1 MYNDPNEPT
10 ADIPAPSGGT
20 SVPNQM
26 EATQSD
32 ATASDPLREGPGTR
46 IGPYKLLQVI
56 GEGGFGSVFL
66 AEQESPVVRK
76 VALKVIKLG
85 MDTRQVVAR
94 FEQERQALAVMD
106 HPNIAKVLDAG
117 ATQTGRPY
125 FVMELVKGDP
135 IVEYCDKN
143 SLSIRERL
151 ELFAQVCNAV
161 QHAHTKGIIHRDI
174 KPSNVMVSTLDGKPS
189 TKVIDFGIAKATNA
203 KLTEKTLFTEHRQLI
218 GTPEYMSPEQAEG
231 SLDIDTR
238 TDVYSLGVLLY
249 ELLTGST
256 PFSSKQLRAAAY
268 AEIQRIIRE
277 VDPPKPS
284 TRLSDVTGTLAS
296 VAARRHTEPRKLGL
310 IIRGELDW
318 IVMKAIEKDRQRRY
332 ETANGLGMDIRR
344 YLAGEAVVAA
354 PPGAAYRFSKF
365 VKRNRVFVSAGG
377 AVAAALLIGVVAFA
391 WQARVAGHQRD
402 LAILAQRA
410 ADEQRD
416 RAVKAEAQTKAR
428 ADELAQVSE
437 FQSTMLSQIDAAN
450 AGEKLIADI
459 RDRFGK
465 AIEKDSVPAEQ
476 RATRV
481 ATFAQEL
488 EHVNATDAAVAM
500 IDRTI
505 LQPSIKAID
514 EKFKQQPTVDA
525 SLRHTLA
532 NLYMFLG
539 MYPEAITLQ
548 KLAIDTR
555 RRVLGDDHPD
565 TLRSQSQMADL
576 LYFTAKSDEAIALL
590 RETLDRTTRALGTDH
605 RDTLILMG
613 SLGNLLLGQNKFSE
627 AEPLLKA
634 ALDGRRRVLGNENRE
649 TLAAINLYGMLL
661 IVQGKYAQVE
671 PYWREAYETG
681 RRVLGPTDPDTLVWT
696 ANMGGLLGEL
706 GRWDDS
712 ARVYA
717 EAAEGF
723 RRVRGEEHPNTL
735 NCLNSLGLAL
745 TRQGKLDEAEKIILR
760 VLEAQRR
767 TLGPEHPET
776 LHTMASLGTNQ
787 TRQGKLD
794 EADATLRATLAIRR
808 RTLGDANVATLDSIG
823 SLAENLLLQERYA
836 EADALLLEKIT
847 SGERALGKDH
857 FSTVNANISYA
868 LSLSEQGHADQA
880 EPYARSGLDARRRN
894 SKPGSLDV
902 GHALNALGVVL
913 GEGGKLEESEAVL
926 RESVDIYRAATKP
939 DSVRRYATIG
949 NLAEALRKRG
959 TLDEA
964 STLCRETI
972 DGLMQCLRRD
982 PAEIARGHLT
992 MGRILQDQR
1001 RFADAEG
1008 ELMQAQQSISA
1019 APGVAPRL
1027 LRTTAEDLG
1036 ELYIAWHAA
1045 QPGSGYDAKAAEWK
1059 AKAQSV
1065 KGPSPTR

>member
-1 MYNDPNEPT
+1 MHHDHNEPT
-10 ADIPAPSGGT
+10 ADLPASSGDQNAGAQPT
-20 SVPNQM
+20 F
-26 EATQSD
+26 SD
-32 ATASDPLREGPGTR
+32 APTVDSLREGPGSR
-46 IGPYKLLQVI
+46 IGTYKLLQVI

-66 AEQESPVVRK
+66 AEQESPVIRK
-76 VALKVIKLG
+76 VALKIIKLG

-117 ATQTGRPY
+117 ATQSGRPY

-174 KPSNVMVSTLDGKPS
+174 KPSNVMVCTLDGKPS

-256 PFSSKQLRAAAY
+256 PFSSKQLRSAAY

-284 TRLSDVTGTLAS
+284 TRLSDVTGTLAN
-296 VAARRHTEPRKLGL
+296 VAARRHTEPRKLGM

-365 VKRNRVFVSAGG
+365 VKRHRAFVSAGS
-377 AVAAALLIGVVAFA
+377 AVATALLIGVVAFA
-391 WQARVAGHQRD
+391 WQARVAGQQRD
-402 LAILAQRA
+402 LAVLAQQA

-416 RAVKAEAQTKAR
+416 RAVKAEAQSKAR

-437 FQSTMLSQIDAAN
+437 FQSTMLSQIDAAD

-465 AIEKDSVPAEQ
+465 AMEKDGVPPDQ
-476 RATRV
+476 RATRT
-481 ATFAQEL
+481 ASFAKEL
-488 EHVNATDAAVAM
+488 EQVNATDAAVAM

-505 LQPSIKAID
+505 LQPSIKAINQ
-514 EKFKQQPTVDA
+514 KFKEQPAVDA

-539 MYPEAITLQ
+539 MYPEAMTLQ
-548 KLAIDTR
+548 RLAVGTR

-565 TLRSQSQMADL
+565 TLLSQSQMADL
-576 LYFTAKSDEAIALL
+576 LYFTAKIDEAIALQ
-590 RETLDRTTRALGTDH
+590 RDTLERCMRVLGPHH
-605 RDTLILMG
+605 RDTLNVMG
-613 SLGNLLLGQNKFSE
+613 SLGNLLQGQGKFAE
-627 AEPLLKA
+627 AEPLLRST
-634 ALDGRRRVLGNENRE
+634 LEGRRKVLGSESRD
-649 TLAAINLYGMLL
+649 TLAALNVYGLL
-661 IVQGKYAQVE
+661 LMMQGKPTQAE

-681 RRVLGPTDPDTLVWT
+681 KRVLGPTDPDTLVWT
-696 ANMGGLLGEL
+696 ANMGGLLSDL
-706 GRWDDS
+706 GRLDD
-712 ARVYA
+712 AAKLYN

-735 NCLNSLGLAL
+735 GCMNSLALTL
-745 TRQGKLDEAEKIILR
+745 TRQGKLDEAERIVFR

-767 TLGPEHPET
+767 TLGPEHPST
-776 LHTMASLGTNQ
+776 MHTMASLGTNQ
-787 TRQGKLD
+787 NMQGKLD
-794 EADATLRATLAIRR
+794 EADATLRTALAIRR
-808 RTLGDANVATLDSIG
+808 RTLGDAHVNTLDSMG
-823 SLAENLLLQERYA
+823 SLADNLLLQERYA
-836 EADALLLEKIT
+836 EADALLLERLN
-847 SGERALGKDH
+847 SGERAFGKDH
-857 FSTVNANISYA
+857 FSAINACISYA
-868 LSLSEQGHADQA
+868 SSLVDQGHADLA
-880 EPYARSGLDARRRN
+880 EPYARRALDARRRN
-894 SKPGSLDV
+894 GKPGSLEV
-902 GHALNALGVVL
+902 GQALNVLGIVL
-913 GEGGKLEESEAVL
+913 GESERLEESEVAL
-926 RESVDIYRAATKP
+926 REAVEIYRAGTTL
-939 DSVRRYATIG
+939 DSVRRYSVMA
-949 NLAEALRKRG
+949 NLAEELRKRG
-959 TLDEA
+959 KLDEA
-964 STLCRETI
+964 FVLCREVI
-972 DGLMQCLRRD
+972 DGLRQCSRKDLR
-982 PAEIARGHLT
+982 EISHGQLI
-992 MGRILQDQR
+992 MGRIARDQK
-1001 RFADAEG
+1001 RFADAEI
-1008 ELMQAQQSISA
+1008 ELMQAHQTSA
-1019 APGVAPRL
+1019 AAVGGGPRMRRL
-1027 LRTTAEDLG
+1027 SAEALA
-1036 ELYIAWHAA
+1036 ENYAAWHAA
-1045 QPGSGYDAKAAEWK
+1045 QPGGGYDAKAAEWK

-1065 KGPSPTR
+1065 KGPAATP